1 MAYVDGFVL
10 VVPTKKLK
18 DYTKL
23 AKLAGKVWMDH
34 GAMAYWECVGD
45 DLKHPFGV
53 TFPKLVK
60 LKASE
65 SVIFSF
71 ITYPSKASRNSIN
84 KKVMADARLAEM
96 MDAKDMP
103 FDMKR
108 MSFGGFKSLVVY

>member
-10 VVPTKKLK
+10 VVPKKKLK
-18 DYTKL
+18 DYVKL

-45 DLKHPFGV
+45 DLKHPFGMPF
-53 TFPKLVK
+53 TKLAK
-60 LKASE
+60 TKPSE
-65 SVIFSF
+65 EVIFSF
-71 ITYPSKASRNSIN
+71 ITYPSKAARDRIN
-84 KKVMADARLAEM
+84 KKVMADARLACF

-108 MSFGGFKSLVVY
+108 MSFGGFKSVVAL